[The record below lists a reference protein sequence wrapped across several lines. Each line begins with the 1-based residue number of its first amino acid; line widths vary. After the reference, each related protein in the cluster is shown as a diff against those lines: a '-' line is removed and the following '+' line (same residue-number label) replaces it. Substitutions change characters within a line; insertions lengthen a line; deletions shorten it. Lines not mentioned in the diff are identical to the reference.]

1 MINIRYQHQ
10 QTLMKQETNL
20 GGGVCQEVNWHLH
33 VDATIRCIMNIFH
46 IVE

>member
-20 GGGVCQEVNWHLH
+20 GGGGVQRGELAFTC
-33 VDATIRCIMNIFH
+33 
-46 IVE
+46 